1 MYLGVKIKV
10 YDERINGW
18 FYVEIPFRKWLE
30 LVIFEATYLRHDTKQ
45 GWSGMLPFYIVK
57 CSRHGYFL
65 DYPQGWYEKFRCP
78 LCRREPPLSLIP
90 Y

>member
-45 GWSGMLPFYIVK
+45 G
-57 CSRHGYFL
+57 
-65 DYPQGWYEKFRCP
+65 
-78 LCRREPPLSLIP
+78 
-90 Y
+90 